1 VISAAFAAAMAA
13 ACYAPAHAAD
23 TLKIGVVAT
32 LEGPLSTLGED
43 AVRGVKTA
51 LKAVNNMAGGRQI
64 EVIYVASDA
73 TPDSAVRAVRKLVEE
88 DKVDLVIGPVSG
100 DEGIAI
106 KDYAKTQPNI
116 TFLNGQSGAQDT
128 TYRNPAPN
136 FFRFTADGAQQMA
149 GLGSYIYDVKGYKKI
164 ATVGDD
170 YSYPYTQ
177 EFGLVVEYCSA
188 GGEVTQRFW
197 PPLGTKDYSSI
208 ITALPDDVD
217 AIFVAL
223 GGADAVNFV
232 TQYVEAGGKAKIV
245 GGAIMVD
252 QTVLSAKGEAKNAL
266 IGTVSAGV
274 QADTWDDPKWQAY
287 VKAYQDAFPPDQ
299 RFPIPSASATTY
311 YDSIMAAFT
320 VLNQINGDLSDGQ
333 KKFRDGLKA
342 LTLDA
347 PNGKLHLDDNRQGI
361 VTNFVTEV
369 VEGPDGNLATKVV
382 KVVENVN
389 QQLGIDPAVFATI
402 GAPSRDVPECKKY
415 K

>member
-1 VISAAFAAAMAA
+1 MRLGSRLLISAAFAAATVAA
-13 ACYAPAHAAD
+13 GLMPAHAAE

-43 AVRGVKTA
+43 AVRGIKTA
-51 LKAVNNMAGGRQI
+51 LKAVNNMAGGRPI
-64 EVIYVASDA
+64 EVIYASSDA

-88 DKVDLVIGPVSG
+88 DKVDIVVGPVSG

-128 TYRNPAPN
+128 TYRSPAPN

-188 GGEVTQRFW
+188 GGQVTQRFW

-245 GGAIMVD
+245 DGDVVTPQGAEVCEAVERMRVTARATSMESRLMLILTGRYVGFLPRD
-252 QTVLSAKGEAKNAL
+252 FARAWAERGEIRAINMPGLGCGSTGYAIFRRDAAPNVARDLFLADLTRAFKPARPP
-266 IGTVSAGV
+266 V
-274 QADTWDDPKWQAY
+274 QEPK
-287 VKAYQDAFPPDQ
+287 P
-299 RFPIPSASATTY
+299 
-311 YDSIMAAFT
+311 
-320 VLNQINGDLSDGQ
+320 VLNGRP
-333 KKFRDGLKA
+333 K
-342 LTLDA
+342 T
-347 PNGKLHLDDNRQGI
+347 
-361 VTNFVTEV
+361 
-369 VEGPDGNLATKVV
+369 
-382 KVVENVN
+382 
-389 QQLGIDPAVFATI
+389 VFQAEA
-402 GAPSRDVPECKKY
+402 GAA
-415 K
+415 